1 MNYSIDDLS
10 AKSCIPLV
18 AGSVSIEQPE
28 IDRLLSC
35 LDGWEQSGSEIVK
48 TYHFANYH
56 ETLAFVNAGAWIS
69 HREDHHP
76 DLLVSYNRCCVRY
89 TTHDVGG
96 LSLNDF
102 ICAAKM
108 DRLLRA

>member
-10 AKSCIPLV
+10 EKTCAPLEAGAKPL
-18 AGSVSIEQPE
+18 EQPE

-35 LDGWEQSGSEIVK
+35 LDGWEQSGGEIMK

-69 HREDHHP
+69 HRADHHP
-76 DLLVSYNRCCVRY
+76 DLQVAYNRCCVRY

-108 DRLLRA
+108 ERLLSA

>member
-1 MNYSIDDLS
+1 MNYSMDDLT
-10 AKSCIPLV
+10 AKSCIALD
-18 AGSVSIEQPE
+18 AGSAPLEQSE

-35 LDGWEQSGSEIVK
+35 LNGWEQSGSEIVK
-48 TYHFANYH
+48 TYHFANNH

-89 TTHDVGG
+89 ATHEAGG

-108 DRLLRA
+108 ERLLRV